1 MKKVKVKDVI
11 GMKRMIMIHDES
23 CFDVMQYVHCECALL
38 MIAHTAVQH
47 ILCYHQRGTHCSTL
61 CALLIIPFPLMR
73 NQNQWPVGVGDVHF
87 S

>member
-47 ILCYHQRGTHCSTL
+47 ILCYHQKGTQCCSTL

-73 NQNQWPVGVGDVHF
+73 NQNQWPAGL
-87 S
+87 SS